1 MQESSYSAT
10 FGALVQQ
17 NRLDIIANNLANVN
31 TTGFK
36 GDKLAF
42 QDTFRRHAHDLL
54 DPNTTL
60 ERQVP
65 WPKGHLLAQT
75 KVAEQVIDFS
85 QGSLKATGNPLDL
98 AISGEGF
105 FRVQTPEGEFLT
117 RQGVYHRSSEGL
129 VVDGHGN
136 RLLGDGG
143 PLQIPETGVVLV
155 GDDGSLTVDGERIDT
170 ISLVTV
176 EDLQSLEK
184 AGNSL
189 LRVRPETLVQPVATG
204 TASIE
209 QGFLESANVEV
220 VGEMV
225 NMIEAI
231 RAFEAYQ
238 KMITG
243 TFEQDKKAIAEV
255 GAPR

>member
-1 MQESSYSAT
+1 M
-10 FGALVQQ
+10 
-17 NRLDIIANNLANVN
+17 
-31 TTGFK
+31 
-36 GDKLAF
+36 
-42 QDTFRRHAHDLL
+42 
-54 DPNTTL
+54 
-60 ERQVP
+60 
-65 WPKGHLLAQT
+65 
-75 KVAEQVIDFS
+75 
-85 QGSLKATGNPLDL
+85 
-98 AISGEGF
+98 
-105 FRVQTPEGEFLT
+105 
-117 RQGVYHRSSEGL
+117 
-129 VVDGHGN
+129 VDGHGN

-155 GDDGSLTVDGERIDT
+155 GEDGSLTVDGERIDT